1 MSTTSPRRIAGLDGL
16 RAVAVLL
23 VFLFHE
29 RLLLPFGWIGVQL
42 FFVLSGFLITGIL
55 DTDRDRALG
64 ERIRR
69 FYGRRTLRIFPLYYA
84 YLLGVIALAGA
95 SALALGRV
103 PQEAERALAQLPWAL
118 GYSYNLLHASVAFE
132 HSRVLTHFWS
142 LAVEEQ
148 FYLLWPAVIWLTPRA
163 RLPWLLWTVVFT
175 GPLLRLATWMV
186 APSFGGDPALS
197 AYVLPWCQLD
207 AFAWGALVAH
217 VRIRRPASMALGA
230 LALLVGAAIATAP
243 HTAGALGLP
252 CPIDGGLRV
261 ALLYAGVDA
270 VAALL
275 LLAVVRDGLGVRWLE
290 HPLLVWIGTRSYGLY
305 VLHFPLQGVTA
316 VAFPHLN
323 LGAKI
328 SLDLALSFLA
338 CELAYRLIELPF
350 LRLKDRWFG
359 TRPDSRAVRAG

>member
-29 RLLLPFGWIGVQL
+29 RLLLPFGWVGVQL

-55 DTDRDRALG
+55 DAGRDRPAMA
-64 ERIRR
+64 RIWR

-84 YLLGVIALAGA
+84 YLLGVVGLAGA
-95 SALALGRV
+95 SALAVGRV
-103 PQEAERALAQLPWAL
+103 PHEAERALTQLPWAL
-118 GYSYNLLHASVAFE
+118 GYGYNLLHASVAFE

-148 FYLLWPAVIWLTPRA
+148 FYLLWPAMIWLTPRN
-163 RLPWLLWTVVFT
+163 RLPWLLWAVVLT
-175 GPLLRLATWMV
+175 GPWLRLATWLL
-186 APSFGGDPALS
+186 APSLGGDPALS

-207 AFAWGALVAH
+207 AFAWGALAAH
-217 VRIRRPASMALGA
+217 LPVRRPALGA
-230 LALLVGAAIATAP
+230 LGGLILLVGTAMATAP
-243 HTAGALGLP
+243 EAIGALGLP
-252 CPIDGGLRV
+252 CPIDGGLR
-261 ALLYAGVDA
+261 AAFLYAGIDA
-270 VAALL
+270 VAAML

-290 HPLLVWIGTRSYGLY
+290 HPVLVWIGTRSYGLY

-316 VAFPHLN
+316 VAFPQMT

-328 SLDLALSFLA
+328 ALDLGLSFLA
-338 CELAYRLIELPF
+338 CELAYRVVELPF

-359 TRPDSRAVRAG
+359 ARSESRAVRAS